1 MYSLIDSDE
10 LQGVIRNPFAFLFPI
25 QWGFSGSIQTL
36 PSASKKERSFLFY
49 RTVIFHS
56 ECYGYES
63 NEGNHNRNSC
73 NNFFVSKVGI

>member
-36 PSASKKERSFLFY
+36 PYVTPVFV
-49 RTVIFHS
+49 RTPFEMEPAQLLFHS
-56 ECYGYES
+56 S
-63 NEGNHNRNSC
+63 
-73 NNFFVSKVGI
+73 F